1 VSDNGEVFASDLR
14 LVLSTAPDSTTASR
28 LARTLV
34 EERLAACV
42 TTLPGARSTFRWEH
56 AIEEADEVVL
66 LIKTTAAAAPALA
79 ARIVEL
85 HPYAVPEV
93 LALEPVAG
101 VASYLAWI
109 ASSVD
114 APAL

>member
-1 VSDNGEVFASDLR
+1 MSDPGEVFASDLR
-14 LVLSTAPDSTTASR
+14 LVLSTAPDAAIASK
-28 LARTLV
+28 LARALV

-42 TTLPGARSTFRWEH
+42 TAVPGARSTFRWEH
-56 AIEEADEVVL
+56 AVEEADEVVL
-66 LIKTTAAAAPALA
+66 FIKTTAAAAPALA
-79 ARIVEL
+79 ARLGEL

-101 VASYLAWI
+101 AESYLAWI

-114 APAL
+114 ASGL